1 MTAILGRINVRRIIA
16 RRPPD
21 RPERTRGRQVLAVV
35 AVLLIASAVLRA
47 FVGPGAAIA
56 RELAATESASSIDG
70 VAEDA
75 EIAPELIALLAEVRA
90 RADALEK
97 REAEIEARVE
107 VLALVEER
115 VAGDLAR
122 LEAAEA
128 ELRATISVANQA
140 AETDIA
146 RLTSVYENMKSE
158 NAAPLF
164 QQMEPSF
171 AAGFLGRMRP
181 DAAAAILAALDP
193 ELAYTISVVLAGR
206 NAEVPVESLME

>member
-1 MTAILGRINVRRIIA
+1 MKAALGRISVRRIA
-16 RRPPD
+16 VTRLSGGKQAPP
-21 RPERTRGRQVLAVV
+21 GRHVLAVV
-35 AVLLIASAVLRA
+35 AVLLIASAVVR
-47 FVGPGAAIA
+47 VVIGPGAAVA
-56 RELAATESASSIDG
+56 DEFLGDAEVSEVEG
-70 VAEDA
+70 VSEDA
-75 EIAPELIALLAEVRA
+75 EIAPELVALLAEVRE
-90 RADALEK
+90 RAEALDR
-97 REAEIEARVE
+97 REAEMDARVE

-115 VAGDLAR
+115 VASDLAR

-206 NAEVPVESLME
+206 NADVPVEPLED